1 MFKDKFYEFLLDW
14 VEPLLFVG
22 IIVAFILIVTS

>member
-1 MFKDKFYEFLLDW
+1 MFKDKFCEFLSDW

-22 IIVAFILIVTS
+22 IIVAFILVATS